1 MLNRYLW
8 KFLGWKIPGGKGKIP
23 YWEFTGGGKTV
34 RGIFRGGIFS
44 VGEILEAKKVGGD
57 YGGFSW
63 RESTGGEITGH
74 C

>member
-1 MLNRYLW
+1 MENSR
-8 KFLGWKIPGGKGKIP
+8 GKGKNSVLGI
-23 YWEFTGGGKTV
+23 YRGGKTV
-34 RGIFRGGIFS
+34 CGIFRGGIFS

-63 RESTGGEITGH
+63 RESTEGEITGH